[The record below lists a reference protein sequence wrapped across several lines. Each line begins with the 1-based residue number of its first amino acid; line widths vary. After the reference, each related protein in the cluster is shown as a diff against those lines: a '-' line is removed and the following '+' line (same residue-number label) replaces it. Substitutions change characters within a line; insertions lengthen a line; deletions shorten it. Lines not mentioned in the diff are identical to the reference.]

1 MNSFTDIRVL
11 ECNRL
16 NSEEAKSSNNENL
29 GLWHNKLGD
38 GVLVMPGDKISVEQS
53 FISEEGAGDSV
64 IEFKGQNLGATHTI
78 NYLTPSKENACSSIP
93 EGYEKISYNASSEV
107 INLVDNKASIVI
119 NYYKSMNGEN
129 YVQLPRKF
137 NVLDSLYNGNNA
149 SKHLIWNTQEG
160 SNYMGGLSAI
170 YGGAGGLPNHQV
182 PYFYRDART
191 FYYCDADYAYRSGN
205 IRSFDPNSLSTKDY
219 YKLRNDGNKYTMFV
233 RDNSYFLPFGAQANA
248 SSGWSNAPDG
258 VIVLSSI
265 RGGILPEMRMLSASY
280 TDANNIR
287 VVSFN
292 KTNGNLKLNK
302 NVTLAV
308 GTPLTFDFPDSVTA
322 PASYWIKEPSDANY
336 LEYTERIDL
345 SVGAGFNS
353 PSNVAND
360 LTNQLNETG
369 NFTKINYDRFLNTP
383 DFTPETAIS
392 GFIESQTYKIFNAM
406 CLGSMTD
413 ATYLAFNGSNA
424 SNQKPLQTTLDWL
437 NAHQFIG
444 IKRPDLFTYGRDV
457 TTNLQYNK
465 NEAITR
471 TETYATALGTLTSNL
486 SGFNP
491 DLYTNDVLGSASPA
505 QIGGGAGIA
514 FSGNGLGQNG
524 GFLSNAAP
532 VATPRHI
539 LFTGSNT
546 RFFRT
551 KNITDVIQRGG
562 KITVYWIKG
571 NSNNGG
577 ERADAGENLELRIQN
592 SALGPVSTTVI
603 ALGGGVDYPNNIFS
617 EFTYNLTAADI
628 ATGAHI
634 SLYQTSSS
642 QSTFDVYGVKHL
654 SITTSEPD
662 DNGPAIKTQLTMAEN
677 PEFIN
682 TNILFNKTN
691 LLLLKGLFD
700 IQALYPELFIN
711 PYNQYGNG
719 DLDFEDEQERGSTNV
734 TTNRF
739 LHINPYL
746 RDYDGASLTQLGT
759 DDISASGAQFNSQ
772 KQNYISLPLYF
783 IWQSINA
790 LKGPS
795 QLDGTDPDNLTYGF
809 AYKKTIDNN
818 DYISFKVGTGKGN
831 FQPPYDYFDYNAC
844 STHIGNGTSPG
855 LDKIQAGT
863 LLGWDRHWTA
873 YSTCAIGLIDGHM
886 AFPYKSIKVNTSAQH
901 NPEWEDLWGIGQN
914 AVWDDASG
922 IAASPA
928 SILEQMKKVYMGAN
942 SPLIDFD
949 TVSGRFNI
957 QDLHTPEYIGNDFR
971 AGQTP
976 SIADSE
982 PVDANADAN
991 VKCYKINK
999 RITQTNFTPAMMPYS
1014 TNYVTS
1020 ASGTVYYDLALMNYN
1035 FDPFCVMDA
1044 KSGITIKDFGFSE
1057 GKWNDGLWGILG
1069 FSYNQFNTPL
1079 SASFNSTS
1087 RVTETN
1093 VNKLNFATTNADI
1106 TSGQSINFI
1115 TNEWGVQM
1123 YNQQIPA
1130 PAFWNGASHN
1140 TSTTNVSV
1148 GTRIGFPIQNYPPIT
1163 EVQNSI
1169 KLTGINLPRKMLRPY
1184 YCIRSDIIDMAH
1196 YLGGEDS
1203 GQALPV
1209 CAIVNKINGYGDF
1222 YFSSGDP
1229 LVFTATAKKMITS
1242 ITTSI
1247 HSPDQTYARVNSDS
1261 CVIYKIIKQ
1270 QPASF
1275 NILEQIQQENK
1286 KK

>member
-16 NSEEAKSSNNENL
+16 NSEEAKANNNENL

-38 GVLVMPGDKISVEQS
+38 GVEINPGDKILVEQS

-64 IEFKGQNLGATHTI
+64 IEFKGQNLGRSYKIDYLTI
-78 NYLTPSKENACSSIP
+78 NQENACSTIT
-93 EGYEKISYNASSEV
+93 EGYQKISYNASSED

-119 NYYKSMNGEN
+119 NYYKTMNGEN
-129 YVQLPRKF
+129 YVQLPRKY
-137 NVLDSLYNGNNA
+137 NVKDSLYSGGSA

-160 SNYMGGLSAI
+160 SNLMGGNASN
-170 YGGAGGLPNHQV
+170 YGAFGGLPNHQV
-182 PYFYRDART
+182 SYFYRDGRNY
-191 FYYCDADYAYRSGN
+191 YYCDADYSYRAGN

-219 YKLRNDGNKYTMFV
+219 FKLRNDGNKYTMFV
-233 RDNSYFLPFGAQANA
+233 RDESYYFPFGAQANA
-248 SSGWSNAPDG
+248 SDG
-258 VIVLSSI
+258 FATGSTQGRVVLSSL
-265 RGGILPEMRMLSASY
+265 RGVILPEMQMLSASY
-280 TDANNIR
+280 TAASNIR
-287 VVSFN
+287 VVTFN
-292 KTNGNLKLNK
+292 TANGEIKFNLS
-302 NVTLAV
+302 VTLPV
-308 GTPLTFDFPDSVTA
+308 GTPLTFDFPNAITA
-322 PASYWIKEPSDANY
+322 PASYWVKEPSDATY

-369 NFTKINYDRFLNTP
+369 NFTKINYNRFLNSP
-383 DFTPETAIS
+383 NFTPETAIS
-392 GFIESQTYKIFNAM
+392 GFIESKTYKIFNSM

-413 ATYLAFNGSNA
+413 RTYDAFNA
-424 SNQKPLQTTLDWL
+424 SSDQKPLQAQLDWL

-444 IKRPDLFTYGRDV
+444 IKRPDLFTYGRNLTALLDYNAVESV
-457 TTNLQYNK
+457 TH
-465 NEAITR
+465 
-471 TETYATALGTLTSNL
+471 TETFATAVAPFAGAVI
-486 SGFNP
+486 SGFNTT
-491 DLYTNDVLGSASPA
+491 LFFNGVTGSSSPA
-505 QIGGGAGIA
+505 QIGGGAKVA
-514 FSGNGLGQNG
+514 NSGQGTGSNT

-532 VATPRHI
+532 VATPRYF
-539 LFTGSNT
+539 LFTGSNV
-546 RFFRT
+546 RFIRT
-551 KNITDVIQRGG
+551 QNISQVMSRGG
-562 KITVYWIKG
+562 KLTIYWIKG
-571 NSNNGG
+571 NSSNGG
-577 ERADAGENLELRIQN
+577 ERADNGENLVLRILNTGLAQVTATN
-592 SALGPVSTTVI
+592 I
-603 ALGGGVDYPNNIFS
+603 ATGGGTDYPNNIFS
-617 EFTYNLTAADI
+617 EYTYDLTATDI
-628 ATGAHI
+628 ANGAHI
-634 SLYQTSSS
+634 EIQQNTSSGG
-642 QSTFDVYGVKHL
+642 TFDVYGVKYL

-662 DNGPAIKTQLTMAEN
+662 DNGPAIKTTLTMAEN

-682 TNILFNKTN
+682 TNILWNQKN
-691 LLLLKGLFD
+691 LTLLKGLFD
-700 IQALYPELFIN
+700 IQALYPELFYN

-719 DLDFEDEQERGSTNV
+719 DLNFTNLYERGITNV
-734 TTNRF
+734 DTNRF

-746 RDYDGASLTQLGT
+746 RDFDGAFIKNLGT
-759 DDISASGAQFNSQ
+759 DDISASGHSFNSQ

-783 IWQSINA
+783 QWQNSNA
-790 LKGPS
+790 NKGLD
-795 QLDGTDPDNLTYGF
+795 QLDGTDVNNLTNGF
-809 AYKKTIDNN
+809 GH
-818 DYISFKVGTGKGN
+818 KVIVDGLEYLAVKTGKDAGN
-831 FQPPYDYFDYNAC
+831 FQPPFDYFDYNAC
-844 STHIGNGTSPG
+844 ATHNGGGTSPE
-855 LDKIQAGT
+855 LDKIQVGT

-886 AFPYKSIKVNTSAQH
+886 DFPYKSKKLVTSAQK

-914 AVWDDASG
+914 SVWNDASG
-922 IAASPA
+922 ITQSPA
-928 SILEQMKKVYMGAN
+928 VILEQIKKMYLGAN

-976 SIADSE
+976 SVPDTE
-982 PVDANADAN
+982 PVDVNADAD
-991 VKCYKINK
+991 VKVYKINK

-1014 TNYVTS
+1014 TNYVLS
-1020 ASGTVYYDLALMNYN
+1020 ASGTVFYDLALMNYN
-1035 FDPFCVMDA
+1035 FDPYCVMDA
-1044 KSGITIKDFGFSE
+1044 KSGIRIKDFGFSE
-1057 GKWNDGLWGILG
+1057 ETWNEGLWGILG

-1115 TNEWGVQM
+1115 TNEWGIQM

-1130 PAFWNGASHN
+1130 PSFWFGAGN
-1140 TSTTNVSV
+1140 NASTTNVSI

-1229 LVFTATAKKMITS
+1229 LVFTATAKKTITS

-1261 CVIYKIIKQ
+1261 CVIYKVIKQ
-1270 QPASF
+1270 QSASF
-1275 NILEQIQQENK
+1275 NILEQILQKNK
-1286 KK
+1286 K